1 MIHFGNGVV
10 EFVPKTRLPRFT
22 PLPLFYPF
30 QLAETKV
37 IVFWII
43 SILYTLSNNEVII

>member
-10 EFVPKTRLPRFT
+10 GFVRKTRLPRFT

-37 IVFWII
+37 EIDQR
-43 SILYTLSNNEVII
+43 NC

>member
-37 IVFWII
+37 GKKFLLVCWQAK
-43 SILYTLSNNEVII
+43 TLLC